1 MAMTETPEVD
11 YGKPQFVTSCAFL
24 PIVNPKGGKRLDIY
38 GVGKPVPASAMT
50 DEQIQ
55 HFLRMGMIEH
65 TDGKG
70 NVDRFRA
77 VECLTAIITC
87 CSDDEGFES
96 WGRPRIAERL
106 RANGFAF
113 SNKTF
118 GIAIRMLRS
127 DWKSG
132 DPLPSE
138 RG

>member
-1 MAMTETPEVD
+1 MTETEFHHGTPR
-11 YGKPQFVTSCAFL
+11 YVTASSYL
-24 PIVNPKGGKRLDIY
+24 PIVNPRGGKRLDIY

-50 DEQIQ
+50 HEQAQ
-55 HFLRMGMIEH
+55 HFLRLGLIEH

-77 VECLTAIITC
+77 VECLTAIIAC

-106 RANGFAF
+106 RREGFAY
-113 SNKTF
+113 SNKTL
-118 GIAIRMLRS
+118 GIAIKMFKS
-127 DWKSG
+127 DPPWEFG
-132 DPLPSE
+132 DPLPDE

>member
-1 MAMTETPEVD
+1 MTETPEVD
-11 YGKPQFVTSCAFL
+11 YGTPRYVTAAASL
-24 PIVNPKGGKRLDIY
+24 HIVNPRGGKRLDIY
-38 GVGKPVPASAMT
+38 GQGRPVPASAMT
-50 DEQIQ
+50 DEQIR
-55 HFLRMGMIEH
+55 HFLDKSLIEH
-65 TDGKG
+65 ADEHG

-77 VECLTAIITC
+77 VECLSAIITC
-87 CSDDEGFES
+87 CADDEGFES

-113 SNKTF
+113 GNKTF
-118 GIAIRMLRS
+118 GIAIKMLKS